1 MTNKPGR
8 DRAEPNTS
16 NIDDTEP
23 DVTDFP
29 QDVAA
34 AWANVVLD
42 LYERGVRKT
51 DGGKPKQEPRQKRR
65 KAG

>member
-1 MTNKPGR
+1 MTNNPGQ
-8 DRAEPNTS
+8 DRGESNTS
-16 NIDDTEP
+16 NVGDTEP

-42 LYERGVRKT
+42 LYERCVRKT
-51 DGGKPKQEPRQKRR
+51 DGGKPEQEPRQKRR